1 MYTVQ
6 VIKAYRE
13 EGIELILKVLGDSL
27 YLEKLSGLDG
37 LKDGLEGIV
46 ELDDDESDQTIKRK
60 YSCEIKLLPFTKSV
74 NYLLFTS

>member
-1 MYTVQ
+1 M
-6 VIKAYRE
+6 IKAYRE

-46 ELDDDESDQTIKRK
+46 ELDDDESD
-60 YSCEIKLLPFTKSV
+60 
-74 NYLLFTS
+74 